1 MFGFTPPSPRLV
13 NVVYGCPN
21 GLEKL
26 TSLLDIDW
34 TFRGAN
40 SHVGGLKWN
49 CETKYLTSALT
60 EFEPR
65 ASLKGHP

>member
-1 MFGFTPPSPRLV
+1 MAHNGRIRSISAKILLPPR
-13 NVVYGCPN
+13 N

-49 CETKYLTSALT
+49 CETKYLTSAQT

-65 ASLKGHP
+65 AFKGHP